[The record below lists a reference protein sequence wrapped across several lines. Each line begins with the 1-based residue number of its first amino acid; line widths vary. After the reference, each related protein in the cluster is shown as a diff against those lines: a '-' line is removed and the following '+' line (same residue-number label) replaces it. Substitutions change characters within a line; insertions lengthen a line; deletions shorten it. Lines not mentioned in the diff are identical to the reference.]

1 MASAVIDSLSL
12 KWNAER
18 SLISVVG
25 SLHVSPASVDLLT
38 RTAEVNRSALAD
50 RLMKY
55 ASPSGANVTHGS
67 DERS

>member
-1 MASAVIDSLSL
+1 VIDSLSL
-12 KWNAER
+12 KWNADR

-25 SLHVSPASVDLLT
+25 SLHVSPPSVDLLT
-38 RTAEVNRSALAD
+38 RTAEVSRSALAE

-55 ASPSGANVTHGS
+55 ASPFGANVIQGS